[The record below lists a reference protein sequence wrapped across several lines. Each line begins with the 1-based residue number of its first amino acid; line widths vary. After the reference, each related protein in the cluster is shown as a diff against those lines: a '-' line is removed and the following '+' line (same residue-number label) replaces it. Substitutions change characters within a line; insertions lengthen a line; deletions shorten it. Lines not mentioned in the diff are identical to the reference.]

1 MKKVLGLDISSSCIG
16 WATIE
21 YDDTTI
27 NLVKYGNIDPPD
39 AKKGSLSFRALS
51 ASKELRKLLKAE
63 SPDEIAVEAY
73 ANRFAGGRTTART
86 IIVLSFFNEMCQM
99 ICLDELGFESV
110 KYPVSNIRSII
121 SKFLKKKSI
130 SKDEI
135 FEEVKGYFTN
145 FIPRISR
152 TGSYGSESFDQ
163 ADAIAVA
170 FCHAIGNQ
178 KKQEKK

>member
-16 WATIE
+16 WAIIE
-21 YDDTTI
+21 YDNSKI
-27 NLVKYGNIDPPD
+27 ELLKYGDIKPPD
-39 AKKGSLSFRALS
+39 AKKGSLSFRALK
-51 ASKELRKLLKAE
+51 ASKELAALLLAE
-63 SPDEIAVEAY
+63 KPDEIAVEAY

-99 ICLDELGFESV
+99 VCLDTLGFESE
-110 KYPVSNIRSII
+110 KYPVANIRSVI

-135 FEEVKGYFTN
+135 FEVIKNYFSN
-145 FIPRISR
+145 FNPRISKS
-152 TGSYGSESFDQ
+152 GAYGSETFDQ

-170 FCHAIGNQ
+170 FCHAIKNQ
-178 KKQEKK
+178 KK

>member
-16 WATIE
+16 WAIIE
-21 YDDTTI
+21 HDGSKIELY
-27 NLVKYGNIDPPD
+27 KYGHIKPPSSE
-39 AKKGSLSFRALS
+39 KGSLSFRALA
-51 ASKELRKLLKAE
+51 ASKDLIKLLLSEA
-63 SPDEIAVEAY
+63 PDEVAVEAY

-99 ICLDELGFESV
+99 ICLDTLGFESE
-110 KYPVSNIRSII
+110 KYPVANIRSII

-135 FEEVKGYFTN
+135 FEVVKDYFPN
-145 FIPRISR
+145 FKPRISK
-152 TGSYGSESFDQ
+152 TGSYGVETFDQ

-170 FCHAIGNQ
+170 FCHAIKNQ
-178 KKQEKK
+178 KKIGV